1 MGPKQGGPTAFDNP
15 PVPEL
20 PEVEATRLSFAHQIR
35 GARVQAVRVGQ
46 ALRWPLGI
54 EPARLVGL
62 RVGDVSRRGKYLW
75 MPLLPADA
83 QAPPPGGLLLHL
95 GMSGALRFAEGLGMP
110 GRHDHFEL
118 FTDRGQLRLT
128 DPRRFGAVV
137 WSAGLEVDPAA
148 RLLARLGV
156 EPLSDAFTATALHQ
170 GLRGRRVSIKQALLA
185 GDVVVGVG
193 NIYCSEALFHAGIDP
208 RTPAGRLSLP
218 RCGKLALAVRD
229 TLERALAA
237 GGSTLR
243 NFSNA
248 EGMGGHFQEH
258 ARVYGRAGQP
268 CTACGTVIRRMVQ
281 GQRASYFC
289 MQCQRR

>member
-1 MGPKQGGPTAFDNP
+1 MGHKQGGSTGFDNP

-20 PEVEATRLSFAHQIR
+20 PEVEATRLSFAHHIR

-46 ALRWPLGI
+46 VLRWPLGI

-62 RVGDVSRRGKYLW
+62 LVGDVSRRGKYLW
-75 MPLLPADA
+75 MPLLHADG
-83 QAPPPGGLLLHL
+83 QGPPPGGLLLHL
-95 GMSGALRFAEGLGMP
+95 GMSGALRFAQGLGTP
-110 GRHDHFEL
+110 GRHDHFDL
-118 FTDRGQLRLT
+118 ATDRGLLRLT

-137 WSAGLEVDPAA
+137 WSAGLEVDAA
-148 RLLARLGV
+148 AKLLAKLGV
-156 EPLSDAFTATALHQ
+156 EPFSEAFTAKALHE

-193 NIYCSEALFHAGIDP
+193 NIYCSEALFQAGIDP
-208 RTPAGRLSLP
+208 RTPAGRVSLP
-218 RCGKLALAVRD
+218 RCGKLAEAIRD

-248 EGMGGHFQEH
+248 EGMGGQFQQH

-268 CTACGTVIRRMVQ
+268 CTACGTVIRRVVQ

-289 MQCQRR
+289 PHCQRR